1 MEYSE
6 VRELF
11 RPVCQSIESDLDGR
25 KEDRD
30 EFNAK
35 VRTYLDSRNEVNR
48 QVKELI
54 SEVRSQKEIRDL
66 ANSKVKDLK
75 IVRSEKSDELKVI
88 RTELRSK
95 LAEEDHDDKRG
106 RRPSG
111 PPPSKIRSKMDALER
126 KYERGGFTGASEKKF
141 FREMKKLKQDLTEAI
156 ERNKSSGGLGEL
168 KTKVREAERLQE
180 DAHNRVERAVMEAQ
194 EAHDLMVELSD
205 EVDRLRERANSAHSG
220 LTKSKREADALHN
233 LYIVSLRCIHSMQD
247 LMKAMDAREGG
258 EVDGESKTEVTDL
271 MSRLMSGDTLST
283 DELMSLQRN

>member
-1 MEYSE
+1 
-6 VRELF
+6 
-11 RPVCQSIESDLDGR
+11 
-25 KEDRD
+25 
-30 EFNAK
+30 
-35 VRTYLDSRNEVNR
+35 
-48 QVKELI
+48 
-54 SEVRSQKEIRDL
+54 
-66 ANSKVKDLK
+66 
-75 IVRSEKSDELKVI
+75 
-88 RTELRSK
+88 
-95 LAEEDHDDKRG
+95 
-106 RRPSG
+106 
-111 PPPSKIRSKMDALER
+111 MDALER

-141 FREMKKLKQDLTEAI
+141 FREMKKLQQDLTEAI

-247 LMKAMDAREGG
+247 LMKAMDARAGG

-271 MSRLMSGDTLST
+271 MSRLMAGDTLST

>member
-1 MEYSE
+1 
-6 VRELF
+6 
-11 RPVCQSIESDLDGR
+11 
-25 KEDRD
+25 
-30 EFNAK
+30 
-35 VRTYLDSRNEVNR
+35 
-48 QVKELI
+48 
-54 SEVRSQKEIRDL
+54 
-66 ANSKVKDLK
+66 
-75 IVRSEKSDELKVI
+75 
-88 RTELRSK
+88 
-95 LAEEDHDDKRG
+95 
-106 RRPSG
+106 
-111 PPPSKIRSKMDALER
+111 MDALER

-141 FREMKKLKQDLTEAI
+141 FREMKKLKQELTEAI

>member
-6 VRELF
+6 IRELF
-11 RPVCQSIESDLDGR
+11 HPLSQSMESDLDGR
-25 KEDRD
+25 KEVRD

-66 ANSKVKDLK
+66 ANSKVKELK
-75 IVRSEKSDELKVI
+75 IVRSERSDELKVV
-88 RTELRSK
+88 RTDLRSR
-95 LAEEDHDDKRG
+95 LAEAEETGKRERG
-106 RRPSG
+106 PSG
-111 PPPSKIRSKMDALER
+111 PPPSKIKAKMDALER

-141 FREMKKLKQDLTEAI
+141 FREMKRLKQELNEAR
-156 ERNKSSGGLGEL
+156 EKNKTSGGLGDL
-168 KTKVREAERLQE
+168 KSKVRDAERQQE
-180 DAHNRVERAVMEAQ
+180 DAHNKVERAVSEAQ

-205 EVDRLRERANSAHSG
+205 EVDRLMERANSAHSG
-220 LTKSKREADALHN
+220 LTKSKKEADALHN

-247 LMKAMDAREGG
+247 VMKAIDAREGG
-258 EVDGESKTEVTDL
+258 HVDGESKTEVTDL

-283 DELMSLQRN
+283 DELMALQRN